1 MSVTSPALNNGL
13 CTDLQ
18 SCAIGVPKHS
28 DIELETVPSLR
39 PFHLSQ
45 FCSCDLLGLKLS
57 HMRSRHPSAHSSTS
71 SSVHIE
77 GYPARV
83 HDFLRTQIQRR
94 AFNRV
99 DRANCCACFTLRCRR
114 RYRACNWGFSLLIPN
129 MCSSIFG
136 FASLSTYAR
145 LAFRVVSLS
154 RRICLSLV
162 LLLLWPCPAI
172 LRLMTCFPAIPT
184 LTLNL
189 LRVRLS

>member
-18 SCAIGVPKHS
+18 SCAIGAPKHS

-57 HMRSRHPSAHSSTS
+57 HMPSRHPSAHSSTS
-71 SSVHIE
+71 SRVHIE

-114 RYRACNWGFSLLIPN
+114 RYRACNCAPASLDLPLFPP
-129 MCSSIFG
+129 MPDLP
-136 FASLSTYAR
+136 FAS
-145 LAFRVVSLS
+145 FPFPEEFV
-154 RRICLSLV
+154 CPWFCCCCDLSLQS
-162 LLLLWPCPAI
+162 
-172 LRLMTCFPAIPT
+172 FD
-184 LTLNL
+184 
-189 LRVRLS
+189 